1 MQALRSSISPKD
13 DPLPNVLGTTTFLK
27 QLLIAPVPIVA
38 VKLMMRS
45 QSSTPEKLAN
55 GKYKSYRRREES
67 ERDAGFVDI
76 IAAGGEEWIRIYR

>member
-1 MQALRSSISPKD
+1 
-13 DPLPNVLGTTTFLK
+13 
-27 QLLIAPVPIVA
+27 
-38 VKLMMRS
+38 MMRS